1 MEKNWIKIATYSN
14 ALEVEIVRQM
24 LEVNEIAAVV
34 INKQDSSYLF
44 GKIEL
49 YVAEQDV
56 PTAKQ
61 LIEQEGDN
69 LTPNSL

>member
-56 PTAKQ
+56 LTAKQ